1 MKRKKIPK
9 LTMIFFCIVT
19 SSIALS
25 KAGSES
31 FYPRGLD
38 EVIVTAQK
46 YPESMQENPIS
57 MSVMSSMQLD
67 RQGITDLG
75 GLSSGIVPSIRV
87 MPIGSTPSNLI
98 VSIRGNAPSDVSEV
112 TRDGS
117 VGIYLDGVYLARSH
131 GFGLELPD
139 LERIEVLRGPQGT
152 LFGRNSIGGAV
163 SLVSKK
169 PSGQLGLKQMIGMG
183 RFNELRSVTRLDLP
197 EMAGFKI
204 KFDYLHSERD
214 GWVNNTAPD
223 QSDYNAYNKDGGK
236 LSVNW
241 QPRDELSVDYSYD
254 NSNVEMVQ
262 EYMQFYKDNLG
273 SFSEERER
281 LTQTRLPVSPLKPT
295 VVEQEGHA
303 VTVSWLASEQLTIK
317 SISAVRN
324 LKEDSQNNYAG
335 VLYFNGLL
343 DLSIMEQDQYSQ
355 ELQLIGSSKQTDW
368 VAGLYYLREDVDKF
382 LQDSFSL
389 DIFGIFG
396 LPLSPI
402 DPPTTFDALGA
413 GAILPPRIVDA
424 EARSRAAYG
433 QLSWRPNGFDQ
444 RMDLTLG
451 GRYTEDKKIA
461 SRFETSISESRQDSE
476 NMDVSIALQYQWL
489 ADFSTYLKWGT
500 AYKAGGVNTRSASFG
515 AFDEEV
521 AKTWEVGLKSEFW
534 EHRARVN
541 LALFTTDYEDL
552 QLDFSDPVMVTL
564 VETINASETVEIS
577 GAELDITLSPM
588 PGLVLGLSYT
598 YLDSDMPLQP
608 NPLNGGA
615 LKQFFVPLAPQHA
628 GSITVD
634 YAFKSQAYGTLA
646 LHMDMTSTDN
656 YSYVPFGEQ
665 RTDAYSLLNARL
677 ELSEINLG
685 GIGSGNLKASIW
697 AKNLLDEKYIVYAF
711 PVGDPAVSVAQ
722 AFGTPRTMGLDISYM
737 F

>member
-1 MKRKKIPK
+1 MKRIKISH
-9 LTMIFFCIVT
+9 LLIICFYSTC
-19 SSIALS
+19 SSIAFS
-25 KAGSES
+25 KTEPEG
-31 FYPRGLD
+31 FYPSGL
-38 EVIVTAQK
+38 EEIIVTAQK
-46 YPESMQENPIS
+46 HPESMQDTPIA
-57 MSVMSSMQLD
+57 MSALSSTQLEQ
-67 RQGITDLG
+67 QGITDLG
-75 GLSSGIVPSIRV
+75 GLSSGIIPSIRI

-98 VSIRGNAPSDVSEV
+98 ISIRGNAPSDVSEV

-152 LFGRNSIGGAV
+152 LFGRNSIAGAV
-163 SLVSKK
+163 SLISKK
-169 PSGQLGLKQMIGMG
+169 PSGHLGLKQIVSMG
-183 RFNELRSVTRLDLP
+183 RFNELRTVTRLDLP

-241 QPRDELSVDYSYD
+241 QPRDQLSVDYSYD
-254 NSNVEMVQ
+254 NSSVEMVQ

-281 LTQTRLPVSPLKPT
+281 LTETRLPVSPLKPT
-295 VVEQEGHA
+295 VVEQQGHSA
-303 VTVSWLASEQLTIK
+303 TVTWVASDQLTIK

-355 ELQLIGSSKQTDW
+355 ELQLIGHSDQTDW
-368 VAGLYYLREDVDKF
+368 VAGLYYLKEDVNKF

-389 DIFGIFG
+389 DIFGLFG
-396 LPLSPI
+396 PPLSPI

-433 QLSWRPNGFDQ
+433 QFSWRPNGFDQ
-444 RMDLTLG
+444 RMQLTLG

-461 SRFETSISESRQDSE
+461 SRFETSMSESRQDSE
-476 NMDVSIALQYQWL
+476 HMDGSIALQYEWQ
-489 ADFSTYLKWGT
+489 ADLSTYLKWGT

-515 AFDEEV
+515 AFEEEV
-521 AKTWEVGLKSEFW
+521 AETWEVGLKSEFW
-534 EHRARVN
+534 DRRARVN
-541 LALFTTDYEDL
+541 LAVFTTDYDDM
-552 QLDFSDPVMVTL
+552 QLDFSDPVIVTL
-564 VETINASETVEIS
+564 VETINASEAAEIS
-577 GAELDITLSPM
+577 GAEIDITLAPM
-588 PGLVLGLSYT
+588 TGLLLGLSYT

-615 LKQFFVPLAPQHA
+615 LKQFFVPLTPQHA
-628 GSITVD
+628 GSITMD
-634 YAFKSQAYGTLA
+634 YAFKPQAYGTLA
-646 LHMDMTSTDN
+646 LHVDMTSTDH

-677 ELSEINLG
+677 ELSDINLG
-685 GIGSGNLKASIW
+685 GSGDGHLKASIW
-697 AKNLLDEKYIVYAF
+697 AKNLLDEEYVVYAF

-722 AFGTPRTMGLDISYM
+722 AFGTPRTMGLDISYT

>member
-1 MKRKKIPK
+1 MKRIKIFH
-9 LTMIFFCIVT
+9 LVIICFYATS

-25 KAGSES
+25 NIELENLYQS
-31 FYPRGLD
+31 GL
-38 EVIVTAQK
+38 EEIMVTAQK
-46 YPESMQENPIS
+46 YPESMQDTPIA
-57 MSVMSSMQLD
+57 MSVMSSTQLD
-67 RQGITDLG
+67 LQGITDLG
-75 GLSSGIVPSIRV
+75 GLSTGMIPSLRI

-98 VSIRGNAPSDVSEV
+98 IAIRGNAPSDVSEV

-152 LFGRNSIGGAV
+152 LFGRNSVGGAV
-163 SLVSKK
+163 SLISKK
-169 PSGQLGLKQMIGMG
+169 PSGQLGLKQVVSMG

-197 EMAGFKI
+197 EMARVKV
-204 KFDYLHSERD
+204 KLDYLHSERD
-214 GWVNNTAPD
+214 GWVDNTAPG
-223 QSDYNAYNKDGGK
+223 QADYNAYNKDGGK

-241 QPRDELSVDYSYD
+241 QPRDEFAVDYSYD
-254 NSNVEMVQ
+254 NSSVEMVQ

-281 LTQTRLPVSPLKPT
+281 LTETRLPVSPLKPT
-295 VVEQEGHA
+295 VVEQQGHSVA
-303 VTVSWLASEQLTIK
+303 ATWVASDHLTIK

-355 ELQLIGSSKQTDW
+355 ELQLIGRSKQIDW
-368 VAGLYYLREDVDKF
+368 VAGLYYLKEDVNKF

-396 LPLSPI
+396 APLSPI

-433 QLSWRPNGFDQ
+433 QFSWAPNGFDE
-444 RMDLTLG
+444 RMELTVG

-461 SRFETSISESRQDSE
+461 SRFETSLSQSRQDSE
-476 NMDVSIALQYQWL
+476 NFDSSIALRYQWQDDL
-489 ADFSTYLKWGT
+489 STYLKWGT
-500 AYKAGGVNTRSASFG
+500 AYKAGGVNTRSASFD
-515 AFDEEV
+515 AFEEEL
-521 AKTWEVGLKSEFW
+521 AKTWEIGLKSEFW
-534 EHRARVN
+534 GHRARVN
-541 LALFTTDYEDL
+541 VALFTTDYDDM
-552 QLDFSDPVMVTL
+552 QLDFSDPVLVTL

-577 GAELDITLSPM
+577 GAEVDITLSPM
-588 PGLVLGLSYT
+588 VGLLLGLSYT

-628 GSITVD
+628 GSITLD
-634 YAFKSQAYGTLA
+634 YRFEPQEYGSLA
-646 LHMDMTSTDN
+646 LHVDMTSTDH

-677 ELSEINLG
+677 ELGDINVG
-685 GIGSGNLKASIW
+685 GTGGGHFKASIW
-697 AKNLLDEKYIVYAF
+697 AKNLRDEQYVIYAF

-722 AFGTPRTMGLDISYM
+722 AFGTPRTVGLDISYM